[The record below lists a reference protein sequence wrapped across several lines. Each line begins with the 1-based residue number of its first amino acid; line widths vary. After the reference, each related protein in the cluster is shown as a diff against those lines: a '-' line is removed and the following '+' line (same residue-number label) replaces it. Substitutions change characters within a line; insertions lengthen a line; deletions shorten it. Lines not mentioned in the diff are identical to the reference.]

1 MSNRPQSTYRN
12 SKLARSKV
20 KKNSFVALC
29 SNLFMQQRSEIGLVE
44 DRANSTTIIRII
56 VGLLL
61 VHLIIIGGIILHGK
75 INNEGG
81 GSGVESA
88 IVIEKPEEPQSITE
102 IITEPKPVE
111 GPKTNRPTHITQP
124 TEKPAQPVVAEPTT
138 TPKPVVD
145 NTPKPAD
152 KPAQPVIN
160 PTTPPKNAIA
170 HVIKSGE
177 STTSIAAKYGVT
189 INELKEVNPA
199 LKENPNNI
207 IIGKTLWIPNKNA
220 VTTTQKTEATD
231 DSEFVEYTVVSGDT
245 FSRIAK
251 KAGEKDY
258 KKVMELNGITNERSL
273 KIGQKLKLRATP
285 KAVELVKKQKK

>member
-1 MSNRPQSTYRN
+1 MSNKPQSTYRN

-81 GSGVESA
+81 GGAGVES
-88 IVIEKPEEPQSITE
+88 VTVLEKPEEPQSVTE

-111 GPKTNRPTHITQP
+111 GPKVNRPTHITQP
-124 TEKPAQPVVAEPTT
+124 TEKPAQPIAVEPT

-152 KPAQPVIN
+152 KPVQPVVS

-170 HVIKSGE
+170 HTIKSGE
-177 STTSIAAKYGVT
+177 NTTTIAKKYGVT
-189 INELKEVNPA
+189 INELKEINPS
-199 LKENPNNI
+199 LRENANNI
-207 IIGKTLWIPNKNA
+207 IIGGTLWIPDKKA
-220 VTTTQKTEATD
+220 VTTTQNTEAAE
-231 DSEFVEYTVVSGDT
+231 DSEFVEYTVVSGDS
-245 FSRIAK
+245 FSKIAK
-251 KAGEKDY
+251 KAGEKNY
-258 KKVMELNGITNERSL
+258 KKIMELNGITNEKSL
-273 KIGQKLKLRATP
+273 KIGQKIKLRATP